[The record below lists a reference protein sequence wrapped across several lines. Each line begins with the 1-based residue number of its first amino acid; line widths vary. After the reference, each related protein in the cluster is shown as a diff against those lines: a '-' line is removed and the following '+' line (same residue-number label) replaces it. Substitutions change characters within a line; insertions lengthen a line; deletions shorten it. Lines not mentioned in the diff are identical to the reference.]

1 MKEDYLIIEEGIDPS
16 DKDLKII
23 GHRINNL
30 YYNNGATPMF
40 CKSNGPIIG
49 YGQGRCVGGS
59 TFINAGYFSETP
71 ESIFNQWIADK
82 SIDFSYFEYQ
92 KYIDEIKKE
101 LGVTLIKKNSNDI
114 DSNNIFYASKKL
126 NWKINYCDRF
136 ITENLNKKKCL
147 IGDASCDIHN
157 CEVHEKQSMNVTY
170 LKKPIKNNKLLCNFK
185 VVKIL
190 TKNGFAKS
198 IIARNQN
205 NKKIKIFFK
214 KLFINC
220 GPINSYSLLKKNN
233 LLDNNLSNADHFEF
247 HLNFKIIVKFNSKVN
262 SNFSKSSSFFI
273 REFEKEGVL
282 FSTSNSELPYLL
294 ASLSHYDTQILKD
307 LIRNYH
313 QYSMYVYQI
322 KSFSKG
328 KVINSFGSSFV
339 RYFFDQRDYFQLQL
353 GIKNF

>member
-1 MKEDYLIIEEGIDPS
+1 
-16 DKDLKII
+16 
-23 GHRINNL
+23 
-30 YYNNGATPMF
+30 MF

-170 LKKPIKNNKLLCNFK
+170 FKKPIK
-185 VVKIL
+185 
-190 TKNGFAKS
+190 T
-198 IIARNQN
+198 
-205 NKKIKIFFK
+205 
-214 KLFINC
+214 IN
-220 GPINSYSLLKKNN
+220 YY
-233 LLDNNLSNADHFEF
+233 
-247 HLNFKIIVKFNSKVN
+247 V
-262 SNFSKSSSFFI
+262 
-273 REFEKEGVL
+273 
-282 FSTSNSELPYLL
+282 
-294 ASLSHYDTQILKD
+294 ILK
-307 LIRNYH
+307 L
-313 QYSMYVYQI
+313 
-322 KSFSKG
+322 
-328 KVINSFGSSFV
+328 
-339 RYFFDQRDYFQLQL
+339 
-353 GIKNF
+353 